1 MSAVCHNN
9 IYNRLP
15 NDVGDTYDN
24 TPQNQLLPPGPSEPK
39 KFRCPPITV
48 TGKSTKELRQ
58 FFSTENVPQDKYQ
71 MKVIKNGVQLILGS
85 KQYFHQTISSLKQN
99 GMQFY
104 SYVPAEEIPVKIIL
118 SGLSMYDLEELKEEL
133 NSNNISPKEVK
144 VFSVKKNGVEDNVLY
159 MLHFEKGTVKLQEL
173 RKVRSLFN
181 VIVRWRP
188 YVKNKSDVVQCH
200 RCQRFG
206 HGKTNCNM
214 NPLCVKCGERH
225 ESVQCKLPVKA
236 NLSESDRNNRAQI
249 KCANCSG
256 NHTANFRG
264 CPARKT
270 YLKSIEDRVTVK
282 RKSQNPYTSP
292 QGQSLLSPSV
302 EHHRQPHN
310 NNGRPRY
317 SDVVRNSEAGGSGMD
332 PDLFSISEFLSLA
345 RDMFLRLQG
354 CRNKM
359 EQFSA
364 LSELMLKYVYNA

>member
-1 MSAVCHNN
+1 M
-9 IYNRLP
+9 
-15 NDVGDTYDN
+15 
-24 TPQNQLLPPGPSEPK
+24 PSL
-39 KFRCPPITV
+39 
-48 TGKSTKELRQ
+48 STIR
-58 FFSTENVPQDKYQ
+58 
-71 MKVIKNGVQLILGS
+71 
-85 KQYFHQTISSLKQN
+85 
-99 GMQFY
+99 
-104 SYVPAEEIPVKIIL
+104 
-118 SGLSMYDLEELKEEL
+118 
-133 NSNNISPKEVK
+133 
-144 VFSVKKNGVEDNVLY
+144 
-159 MLHFEKGTVKLQEL
+159 
-173 RKVRSLFN
+173 
-181 VIVRWRP
+181 
-188 YVKNKSDVVQCH
+188 
-200 RCQRFG
+200 
-206 HGKTNCNM
+206 HGKTNSNM

-345 RDMFLRLQG
+345 RDMFHRLQG